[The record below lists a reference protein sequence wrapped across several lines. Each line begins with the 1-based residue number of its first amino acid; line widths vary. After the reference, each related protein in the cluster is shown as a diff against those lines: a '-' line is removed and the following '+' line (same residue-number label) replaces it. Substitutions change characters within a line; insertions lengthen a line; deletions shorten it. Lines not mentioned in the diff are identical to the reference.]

1 MEENKSSD
9 RRTLKT
15 KKAIFQAFSE
25 LLKEKEHMT
34 QLEPHMSAST

>member
-1 MEENKSSD
+1 MSENKPLD

-25 LLKEKEHMT
+25 LLKDVR
-34 QLEPHMSAST
+34 